1 MDLCRALLLDFA
13 AALIP
18 GLDEKLI
25 TLLFSSV
32 KPIMQVCSISRRTTL
47 VSLFQFRAIIQLAFD
62 LTIWS
67 DKLHV
72 VQDSD
77 GKIQKKAYKI
87 LSVILK
93 VCAYLT

>member
-1 MDLCRALLLDFA
+1 MDLCRALVLDFA

-18 GLDEKLI
+18 GLDKQMI
-25 TLLFSSV
+25 NLLFSSV
-32 KPIMQVCSISRRTTL
+32 KPIMQVCSNSLGTTL

-93 VCAYLT
+93 VCADLT

>member
-18 GLDEKLI
+18 GLDAQLI
-25 TLLFSSV
+25 DLLFSAV
-32 KPIMQVCSISRRTTL
+32 KPIMQVCSISRGTTL
-47 VSLFQFRAIIQLAFD
+47 VSSFQFKAIIQLAFD
-62 LTIWS
+62 FTIWS

-93 VCAYLT
+93 VCADLT